1 MSLMHIKH
9 TEKKN
14 RNSKKCPWT
23 QGGCKD
29 NKKGLCCRDCK
40 VYEFCD
46 KACLNTPDRCR
57 KQAKEMT
64 INDVALIIAIAVVM
78 FALMIV
84 FEGDQ
89 MKMAGRALKGAECNG
104 IRKNHNNNSNSITL
118 CMCLE

>member
-64 INDVALIIAIAVVM
+64 INDVALIMAIAVVM

-89 MKMAGRALKGAECNG
+89 MKMAGRALKGAVGNG
-104 IRKNHNNNSNSITL
+104 IRKNHNNDTNSTTL
-118 CMCLE
+118 YMCLE